1 MEAAF
6 SSTANRQPL
15 STTLTTATLNPSE
28 PTNLTARS
36 DSFLPLSQRSSAA
49 TNLVFIDAG
58 ISDHQSLLA
67 GVQLGTEV
75 HWLDT
80 AHAAIDQITQ
90 TLLGRTGISSLHIV
104 SHGKAGG
111 LALGTDWLNLDNL
124 RSYSGEL
131 QSWGNALTA
140 DADLLLY
147 GCEVG
152 QGAIG
157 QSFVQQLA
165 QLTGADIAASDD
177 LTGSGALGGDWT
189 LEVNT
194 GEIAASLVF
203 QASVIANY
211 QHLLP
216 VDLISTTDPTLP
228 SDVVNGSQYRGG
240 INDNGRYVVF
250 DSTASNLVTN
260 DTNNAPDVFVRD
272 LQTGSTTL
280 VSANSSGTASGND
293 FSFDSEM
300 SGNGRY
306 VVFISH
312 ANDLV
317 ANDTNNRP
325 DFFVRD
331 LQTGTTALVNVNST
345 GTSSNGIIGSD
356 TVRIS
361 TDGRY
366 ITFTSTAND
375 LVANDTNNAQ
385 DVFVRDLVTGTTTLV
400 SANSTGT
407 ASGSS
412 SSSIPSM
419 TGDGRYITFASTASN
434 LVANDTNGVQDVFVR
449 DVVAGTTTLVS
460 ANSTATGSGNG
471 SSGSANVR
479 ISSNG
484 RYVAFT
490 STASNLVTND
500 TNGNLQDVFVRDLQA
515 GTTMLVSVD
524 SAGTGSG
531 NADSS
536 APPAISSDGRYV
548 AFTSTA
554 SNLVANDTNQTGDV
568 FIRDLVMG
576 TTMLISVNSAG
587 TGSGNNFSGNSST
600 NGNFVRLS
608 NDGRYVAFISSAS
621 DLVTNDTNSTADVFV
636 RDLLAGTTTLISHA
650 NNGSSGNGFSYAP
663 SFFSSNG
670 RLVFISDATNLVPN
684 DANGSTDAFVY
695 DASTNTTTIVA
706 EADPAAP
713 ASLSGSGSSSITAN
727 AVSAD
732 GRYVVFTSFAGNL
745 VTNDSNKT
753 QDVFL
758 RDRTTGSTT
767 LVSRTSTGSSGNAA
781 SGSPVISSDGRYI
794 VFTSN
799 ASDLVVGDNNST
811 DTFLYERSTGTTTLI
826 SRTSTAF
833 TGVNFFYQPAI
844 SSDGRYVAFTSTA
857 SNLVANDNNN
867 TDDVFFWDRQTGN
880 LTLISHTSTGNTG
893 DKYARQPTMSSD
905 GRYVAFSSLAS
916 NLVAGDSNN
925 VEDIFVWDRQTD
937 HITLVSHTSTGS
949 SGSSNSSKPVM
960 SGDGNYITFVS
971 NASNL
976 VTGDSNSAA
985 DIFLWERQT
994 GNVTLVSR
1002 TSTGNSGNSSS
1013 TAPVISHD
1021 GRYVAF
1027 ASEASNLTA
1036 GDSNFTTDV
1045 YVYDRQT
1052 NTVKLISHTNTGS
1065 SGNSYATAPVM
1076 SADGQYIVFSSG
1088 ASNLASSDIN
1098 GGSADVFLWD
1108 RQTDRVSL
1116 VSRTNTG
1123 TSGNGASSNTVLSSD
1138 GTYLVF
1144 SSGASNLV
1152 TGDLNGLTD
1161 VFGAQISSA
1170 PMIALPGSNLTYV
1183 ENNPATVLDGNA
1195 TVVDTDSPNF
1205 NTGQLTV
1212 SLATNGTVA
1221 DRLAILNQ
1229 GDGAGQ
1235 VGVSGSNVT
1244 YGGTIIGSLV
1254 GGMGTTPLVI
1264 TFNANANG
1272 AAVQAVL
1279 RNLTFANVAD
1289 GPSTAPRTVSL
1300 VLTDN
1305 TGITSNTATK
1315 TINVTAVNDAPPA
1328 VQNDSYSTN
1337 EDTALM
1343 IAASAGVLSNDTDLD
1358 NDSMTA
1364 TVVIGPSHGT
1374 LAFNPNGSFNYTP
1387 NLNFNGTD
1395 SFTYRVSDGTAD
1407 STLATATLSVHPV
1420 NDAPVHTVPASLLTI
1435 NSSNTTSITIP
1446 SSGAGTPYGS
1456 TIHVSGMS
1464 GTISQL
1470 RVTLSNLSHTYPDD
1484 IDVLLVGPAGQRLL
1498 LMSDAGGSAR
1508 VSNATLTFSDA
1519 ATVALPDSGLISS
1532 GTYRPTNYDTSDAFP
1547 SPAPTGP
1554 YGSTL
1559 SLFNGTNPNGA
1570 WKLYVVDDAG
1580 SDTGAIAGG
1589 WSLSLETNGGG
1600 VKTTKGIP
1608 FVFSSANGHLIAVS
1622 DVDAGNSPVQVT
1634 LAATNGLV
1642 TLNGT
1647 IGLTVTGNNTANLN
1661 ITGTLAAINTALNGL
1676 RFTPTNNFVGAASLQ
1691 LVTNDQGNTGTP
1703 GPLSNTSTILITVL
1717 PNTAPT
1723 LADTTINLNPINED
1737 AGLPV
1742 GAVGTLVS
1750 QLAALTGGG
1759 GQNNVTDADAG
1770 AVTGIA
1776 ITATDSSNGN
1786 WFYST
1791 DHGST
1796 WSAIGSVSNTSARL
1810 LKADT
1815 STRLY
1820 FQPKANF
1827 DGMVTNGV
1835 TFRAWDQTSGS
1846 NGSTADTS
1854 SSGNNTA
1861 FSTGTATAAITITAV
1876 NDALLW
1882 RDSVSGQNV
1891 VWQLNG
1897 STLQSSYYLPTLAD
1911 LNWQIISSTADFNR
1925 DGYADILWRNQ
1936 ATGENALWQMNSTG
1950 YQTGYFLTTVAD
1962 VNWRLL
1968 DTGDFNGDGTAD
1980 LVWRNQATGQNA
1992 IWQMNGFSTQATALL
2007 TTVADLNW
2015 QIVST
2020 ADFDN
2025 DGKTDLLWRHRVT
2038 GENAIWQMN
2047 GFATKSTFLITTVAD
2062 TNWQVAGTADLN
2074 SDGIADLVWRNRA
2087 TGENALWQ
2095 MNSTGLQSGS
2105 FITTVADSNWQIA
2118 GVADLGGD
2126 RTPDLLWRNAATQQT
2141 AIWELSSFSFLQSYL
2156 LPNVPSEW
2164 SVKPFTIA

>member
-1 MEAAF
+1 
-6 SSTANRQPL
+6 
-15 STTLTTATLNPSE
+15 
-28 PTNLTARS
+28 
-36 DSFLPLSQRSSAA
+36 
-49 TNLVFIDAG
+49 
-58 ISDHQSLLA
+58 LLA

-177 LTGSGALGGDWT
+177 LTGSAALGGDWI
-189 LEVNT
+189 LEFNT

-203 QASVIANY
+203 QASAIANY
-211 QHLLP
+211 QHVLP
-216 VDLISTTDPTLP
+216 VDLISTADPTVP
-228 SDVVNGSQYRGG
+228 NDTAGGSDYFNIS
-240 INDNGRYVVF
+240 DDGRYVGF
-250 DSTASNLVTN
+250 ASSAGNLVAN
-260 DTNNAPDVFVRD
+260 DTNNSQDIFVRD
-272 LQTGSTTL
+272 LQTGSTVL
-280 VSANSSGTASGND
+280 VSANSSSTATGNAA
-293 FSFDSEM
+293 SYISEI

-306 VVFISH
+306 VTFISD
-312 ANDLV
+312 ASDLV
-317 ANDTNNRP
+317 ANDNN
-325 DFFVRD
+325 
-331 LQTGTTALVNVNST
+331 TTS
-345 GTSSNGIIGSD
+345 
-356 TVRIS
+356 
-361 TDGRY
+361 
-366 ITFTSTAND
+366 
-375 LVANDTNNAQ
+375 
-385 DVFVRDLVTGTTTLV
+385 DVFVRDLVTNTTTLV
-400 SANSTGT
+400 SVNSSGTGGGNASTTIGSLRISSDGRYVTFTSSASDLVANDSNNQSDVFRRDLVTGTTLLVSGNSTNT
-407 ASGSS
+407 ASGNGT
-412 SSSIPSM
+412 SSIPSM
-419 TGDGRYITFASTASN
+419 TKDGRYVVFA
-434 LVANDTNGVQDVFVR
+434 
-449 DVVAGTTTLVS
+449 
-460 ANSTATGSGNG
+460 
-471 SSGSANVR
+471 
-479 ISSNG
+479 
-484 RYVAFT
+484 

-500 TNGNLQDVFVRDLQA
+500 TNGTTKDVFRWDSVTSV
-515 GTTMLVSVD
+515 TTLVSAN
-524 SAGTGSG
+524 SSGTGSG
-531 NADSS
+531 NSLSGDANVR
-536 APPAISSDGRYV
+536 ISDDGRYV

-554 SNLVANDTNQTGDV
+554 SNLVANDTNGSFQDV
-568 FIRDLVMG
+568 FVRDVQGG
-576 TTMLISVNSAG
+576 TTTLVSVNSSG
-587 TGSGNNFSGNSST
+587 TGSGNGTSIAPPSLSSDGRYVAFASSASNLVANDTNGSQQDVFLRDLQTGTTTLVSADSSGTGSGNGLSGNASSG
-600 NGNFVRLS
+600 GNFVRLS
-608 NDGRYVAFISSAS
+608 SDGRYIAFASSAS
-621 DLVTNDTNSTADVFV
+621 NLVANDTNGQADVFV
-636 RDLLAGTTTLISHA
+636 RDRIAGTTTLVSQTS
-650 NNGSSGNGFSYAP
+650 NGNAGNGGSYSP
-663 SFFSSNG
+663 SPFSSTG
-670 RLVFISDATNLVPN
+670 RIIFASSASDLSAN
-684 DANGSTDAFVY
+684 DANGAADVFVY
-695 DASTNTTTIVA
+695 DATTNTNTLVSQR
-706 EADPAAP
+706 DPALP
-713 ASLSGSGSSSITAN
+713 PSVSGGGSSSTSPN
-727 AVSAD
+727 SLSTD
-732 GRYVVFTSFAGNL
+732 GRYVVFTSVAGNL
-745 VTNDSNKT
+745 VANDSNNA

-758 RDRTTGSTT
+758 RDRTTGITT
-767 LVSRTSTGSSGNAA
+767 LISRTSTGSSGN
-781 SGSPVISSDGRYI
+781 SYSD
-794 VFTSN
+794 
-799 ASDLVVGDNNST
+799 
-811 DTFLYERSTGTTTLI
+811 
-826 SRTSTAF
+826 
-833 TGVNFFYQPAI
+833 QPSI
-844 SSDGRYVAFTSTA
+844 SSDGRYV
-857 SNLVANDNNN
+857 VY
-867 TDDVFFWDRQTGN
+867 V
-880 LTLISHTSTGNTG
+880 
-893 DKYARQPTMSSD
+893 SS
-905 GRYVAFSSLAS
+905 AS
-916 NLVAGDSNN
+916 NLVAGDNNSTSDVFSYDRVMGTTTLVSHTNTGTSGNNVSNSAVISSDGRFIAFGSSGSDLVANDSNN
-925 VEDIFVWDRQTD
+925 QYDVFVWDRQTSNV
-937 HITLVSHTSTGS
+937 TLVSHTSTGS
-949 SGSSNSSKPVM
+949 SSNGYSYPTSISNDGRYVVFSS
-960 SGDGNYITFVS
+960 T
-971 NASNL
+971 ASNL
-976 VTGDSNSAA
+976 VTGDGNSAA
-985 DIFLWERQT
+985 DVFLWDRQIDTINLVSRASTGSSGISQFDRPVISGDGNYVVFASNANNLVTGDGNGAADVFLWERQT

-1343 IAASAGVLSNDTDLD
+1343 IAAATGVLSNDTDLD
-1358 NDSMTA
+1358 NDPMTA
-1364 TVVIGPSHGT
+1364 TVVTGPSNGI
-1374 LAFNPNGSFNYTP
+1374 LAFNPNGSFNYSP

-1395 SFTYRVSDGTAD
+1395 SFTYRVSDGTAN
-1407 STLATATLSVHPV
+1407 SAIATATINVNPV
-1420 NDAPVHTVPASLLTI
+1420 NDAPVNTVPSNLLTT
-1435 NSSNTTSITIP
+1435 NSSNPTSITIP

-1456 TIHVSGMS
+1456 TINVSGVN

-1484 IDVLLVGPAGQRLL
+1484 LDVLLVGPGGQRLL
-1498 LMSDAGGSAR
+1498 LLSDAGGSAR
-1508 VSNATLTFSDA
+1508 VSNVTLTFSDA

-1846 NGSTADTS
+1846 NGSTADTTNN
-1854 SSGNNTA
+1854 GNDTA
-1861 FSTGTATAAITITAV
+1861 FSTGTDTAAIAIAAV

-1882 RDSVSGQNV
+1882 RDSVSGENA

-1897 STLQSSYYLPTLAD
+1897 STLQSSYYLPPVAD
-1911 LNWQIISSTADFNR
+1911 LNWQMISTADFNR
-1925 DGYADILWRNQ
+1925 DGNADILWRHQ
-1936 ATGENALWQMNSTG
+1936 ATGENSVWLMNSTG
-1950 YQTGYFLTTVAD
+1950 FQTSYYLPPVAD
-1962 VNWRLL
+1962 ANWRIMGT
-1968 DTGDFNGDGTAD
+1968 DDFTGDGTAD
-1980 LVWRNQATGQNA
+1980 LVWRNQ
-1992 IWQMNGFSTQATALL
+1992 
-2007 TTVADLNW
+2007 
-2015 QIVST
+2015 
-2020 ADFDN
+2020 
-2025 DGKTDLLWRHRVT
+2025 VT

-2047 GFATKSTFLITTVAD
+2047 RTGFQTSYYLNPVAD
-2062 TNWQVAGTADLN
+2062 ANWQIVSTADFNADGVADLLWRNQATGENSIWRLNSTGLQTAYYINPVGDANWQVVGTADLN
-2074 SDGIADLVWRNRA
+2074 NDGIADLVWRNRA
-2087 TGENALWQ
+2087 TGENSLWQ
-2095 MNSTGLQSGS
+2095 MNSTGLQTSYY
-2105 FITTVADSNWQIA
+2105 INPVADANWQVV
-2118 GVADLGGD
+2118 GVADLGGTS
-2126 RTPDLLWRNAATQQT
+2126 TPDLLWRNTATGQT
-2141 AIWELSSFSFLQSYL
+2141 DIWQLSGFSFLQSYQ
-2156 LPNVPSEW
+2156 LPTAASEW
-2164 SVKPFTIA
+2164 SVRPFAVA